1 MTVRETNFTNIT
13 AGVQG
18 GVIAIM
24 SLGVTGPQVGSNKY
38 IAIIKSRFDNNSAGG
53 FGGAIFIN
61 PSTDGLHSKIYNTE
75 FSKNNA
81 NGEGGSVC
89 IFNSNGKHSQLNGS
103 NFMLIESSLFLSNTA
118 LGPGGAIFISGGFK
132 SENVT
137 LKDLLFSSNNAG
149 DGGGALFLANISP
162 ANYLTINDTHF
173 VGNTAPSPGGGVFL
187 MINFRRV
194 ILLNVTIVNCTST
207 RRVGGALY

>member
-1 MTVRETNFTNIT
+1 
-13 AGVQG
+13 
-18 GVIAIM
+18 M

-38 IAIIKSRFDNNSAGG
+38 ISIIKSRFDNNSAGG

-103 NFMLIESSLFLSNTA
+103 NFMLIESSLSCRTLLLDLVVQSLSLVVLKVKMLHSKTYCF
-118 LGPGGAIFISGGFK
+118 PAIMP
-132 SENVT
+132 VT
-137 LKDLLFSSNNAG
+137 EVGHFS
-149 DGGGALFLANISP
+149 
-162 ANYLTINDTHF
+162 
-173 VGNTAPSPGGGVFL
+173 
-187 MINFRRV
+187 
-194 ILLNVTIVNCTST
+194 
-207 RRVGGALY
+207 